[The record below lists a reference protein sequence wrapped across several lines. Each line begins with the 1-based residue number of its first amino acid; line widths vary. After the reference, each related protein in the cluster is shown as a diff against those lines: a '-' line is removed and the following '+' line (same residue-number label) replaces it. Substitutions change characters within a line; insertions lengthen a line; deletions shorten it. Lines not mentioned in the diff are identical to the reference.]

1 MTEQSTLISEEL
13 TLAGEASPVTPEII
27 ALNSHRITTETQLK
41 DQEYLFR
48 LQDKPCFPRCDV
60 TTITGPAKS
69 GKTFFVSM
77 LMACCA
83 ERQVLAL
90 ERVREEPLS
99 VLWLDTEQSRQS
111 TKDILAGR
119 IAKLVQTPFP
129 DERFYVFNV
138 RSATYKERREMMAL
152 AIETYRPDLVILD
165 NISDLSFDINSG
177 EESTGLM
184 EQLMQL
190 ATNFECSI
198 VSIIHLNRSGTKRD
212 LRGWLGTVMLQK
224 SYDVFFC
231 EQLEQEHKFVVEQSA
246 ARKYNQPKKFYYE
259 VDADGLPCDTEAA
272 DIQERDSQGR
282 YLPKKADSRDS
293 FESEFIIRHSDRKG
307 DWEWDLNKLFSKAMA
322 DKALAGYE
330 DLQQTVMSLTN
341 IKQASYYDKVFKEA
355 ERQGI
360 VKSTF
365 DRCGRVAVVMPPP
378 R

>member
-1 MTEQSTLISEEL
+1 MDQTIDQLIEGELEQ
-13 TLAGEASPVTPEII
+13 AGTASPITPEII

-41 DQEYLFR
+41 KQEFLFA
-48 LQDKPCFPRCDV
+48 LQGKPCFPRCDV

-83 ERQVLAL
+83 ERQVLEL

-99 VLWLDTEQSRQS
+99 VLWLDTEQSKQS
-111 TKDILAGR
+111 TKDILTDR
-119 IAKLVQTPFP
+119 IAKLVKAPFP
-129 DERFYVFNV
+129 NELYYVFNV

-152 AIETYRPDLVILD
+152 AIETYHPDIVILD

-177 EESTGLM
+177 EESTGLI

-190 ATNFECSI
+190 AANFECSI

-224 SYDVFFC
+224 SYDVFYC
-231 EQLEQEHKFVVEQSA
+231 EQMEQEQKFVVEQSA
-246 ARKYNQPKKFYYE
+246 ARKYNTQKKFYYTI
-259 VDADGLPCDTEAA
+259 DADGLPCGTEEP
-272 DIQERDSQGR
+272 DVQERDSQGR
-282 YLPKKADSRDS
+282 FLPKKADSKDS

-307 DWEWDLNKLFSKAMA
+307 DWEWDYNKLFSKAMV
-322 DKALAGYE
+322 DKALSGYQE
-330 DLQQTVMSLTN
+330 VQQAVMNLTN
-341 IKQASYYDKVFKEA
+341 IKQTSYYDKVFKEA
-355 ERQGI
+355 ERLGI
-360 VKSTF
+360 IKSTF
-365 DRCGRVAVVMPPP
+365 DRCGRVMVVMPP